1 MTRPLRDTSASAGQ
15 RLLVVSRERGE
26 EFEQVLVRYVAER
39 FLYRLS
45 KSPHAGAFLLKGA
58 MLFVAWEGM
67 PHRVTRDI
75 DLLGFGDA
83 STERMT
89 NVMREIA
96 ETQVEDDGLAFDCE
110 TLRAESIRTI
120 QDDGGVR
127 VSSIVRLG
135 KALIRLQVDVGF
147 GDAVTQGPEQI
158 EFPALIDLPR
168 AVLRAYPVETVVA
181 EKALAMIERGMLN
194 SRMKD
199 YFDLLHLS
207 RTRRFDADGLA
218 RALAATATRRGVPIS
233 AGPIVG
239 ISTRFGNDP
248 IKQSQWQGFCRRLRA
263 GHPVDPL
270 PTVVDQL
277 AVFLGRI
284 FDAVARGEDAV
295 GRWRPGG
302 PWD

>member
-1 MTRPLRDTSASAGQ
+1 M
-15 RLLVVSRERGE
+15 
-26 EFEQVLVRYVAER
+26 
-39 FLYRLS
+39 
-45 KSPHAGAFLLKGA
+45 
-58 MLFVAWEGM
+58 
-67 PHRVTRDI
+67 
-75 DLLGFGDA
+75 
-83 STERMT
+83 
-89 NVMREIA
+89 
-96 ETQVEDDGLAFDCE
+96 
-110 TLRAESIRTI
+110 
-120 QDDGGVR
+120 R

-135 KALIRLQVDVGF
+135 KARIRLQVDVGF
-147 GDAVTQGPEQI
+147 GDAVTPGPEQI